1 MKAFDNFK
9 SNQKSVWNN
18 IFLYVKVLVSFKFI
32 QDTLHWDKTQM
43 LKNSDKINI
52 PKNAL
57 ILKKKKW
64 ALTHHSFMWPEAQG
78 SSL

>member
-1 MKAFDNFK
+1 
-9 SNQKSVWNN
+9 
-18 IFLYVKVLVSFKFI
+18 
-32 QDTLHWDKTQM
+32 M

-57 ILKKKKW
+57 ILKKKR
-64 ALTHHSFMWPEAQG
+64 ALTHHSFIWPEAQG